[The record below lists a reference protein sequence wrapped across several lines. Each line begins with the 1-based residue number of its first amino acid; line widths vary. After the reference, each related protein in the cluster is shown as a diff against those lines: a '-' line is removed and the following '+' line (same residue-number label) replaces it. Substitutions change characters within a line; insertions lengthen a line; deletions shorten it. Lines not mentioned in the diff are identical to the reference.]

1 MVSIKTEKELQQMRS
16 AGKIIAEI
24 FEILERE
31 IKPGISTKYIDKKI
45 HEYIISSGGK
55 PSFYKYQGFPASIC
69 TSVDDVI
76 IHGIP
81 SEEQIL
87 HEGQI
92 IGVDIGVII
101 NGFHAD
107 AARTFAVGK
116 ISPDKQKL
124 INVTQQS
131 FFEGIKNLKNGSRVG
146 DIGSAIQRYVEK
158 NGYSVVREFVGH
170 GVGKELHEAPS
181 IPNYGL
187 QGSGSK
193 LLTGM
198 TIAIEPMVNMGSQ
211 HIRLEGAWGVF
222 TRDGQPSAHYENT
235 VLITDNGVE
244 ILTMRG

>member
-1 MVSIKTEKELQQMRS
+1 MISIKTEKELQQMRS

-45 HEYIISSGGK
+45 HEHIISAGGK

-87 HEGQI
+87 QEGQI

-116 ISPDKQKL
+116 ISPEKQRL
-124 INVTQQS
+124 IDVTQQS
-131 FFEGIKNLKNGSRVG
+131 FFEGIKNLKNGSRIG

-170 GVGKELHEAPS
+170 GVGKELHESPS

-187 QGSGSK
+187 QGSGAK
-193 LLTGM
+193 LKTGM

-211 HIRLEGAWGVF
+211 YIRLEGAWGVF

-235 VLITDNGVE
+235 VVITDNGVE